1 MSDHKIKA
9 EKSTKV
15 SLDYLKR
22 CLNVLAL
29 LSVNPSINALNMR
42 NNT

>member
-1 MSDHKIKA
+1 MSGHKIKG

-15 SLDYLKR
+15 NTDYVKR

-29 LSVNPSINALNMR
+29 LSVNPSLNALNIR